1 MASAVKKAIIYTLI
15 AAAAVGG
22 WLVSSNNYIAW
33 LEYGTLC
40 LSLFAIPV
48 AAGSWYLVVSD
59 RAREKKGFAKR
70 NRNAVMAVFTVIA
83 FAMVS
88 LYWFG
93 AYRDWTAGIGWIF
106 FVLPTYCIELGIF
119 LLAYA
124 VKHLTAD
131 SGTEKV
137 NNSELLLK

>member
-15 AAAAVGG
+15 ATAALPLYYVLFPISRLLGG
-22 WLVSSNNYIAW
+22 LMLLVFAW
-33 LEYGTLC
+33 QLPLV
-40 LSLFAIPV
+40 L
-48 AAGSWYLVVSD
+48 GSWYLVVSD
-59 RAREKKGFAKR
+59 RAREKKGSAKR